1 MNNLLIDENPLIV
14 LPSLAKKIGLNE
26 AIILQQIHFWIN
38 KKKNY
43 RDGNYWVY
51 NTYNGWSKQ
60 FPFWSVSTIRRS
72 LKNLE
77 KMGLI
82 VTANYN
88 KDLYDKTKWYSI
100 DYDGL
105 VNLTRRWGQNDLF
118 WSGQNDP
125 TYTID

>member
-105 VNLTRRWGQNDLF
+105 VNLTRR
-118 WSGQNDP
+118 
-125 TYTID
+125 